1 VCRHVP
7 LWRASTPNDHT
18 TGWCLRPEHT
28 CVCLLC
34 VCVDLLLCQ
43 ALNLILLT
51 AGEVRGLRE
60 SLRDVSASEVGQT
73 NFNALYP
80 CWSHSAGG

>member
-1 VCRHVP
+1 MH
-7 LWRASTPNDHT
+7 SHS
-18 TGWCLRPEHT
+18 
-28 CVCLLC
+28 CVFA
-34 VCVDLLLCQ
+34 VCVLLCQ

-60 SLRDVSASEVGQT
+60 SLRDVSASEAGQT

-80 CWSHSAGG
+80 CWSHSAGGWVCRE

>member
-1 VCRHVP
+1 MTVC
-7 LWRASTPNDHT
+7 T
-18 TGWCLRPEHT
+18 C
-28 CVCLLC
+28 CVCFP
-34 VCVDLLLCQ
+34 LLCQ

-60 SLRDVSASEVGQT
+60 SLRDVAASEAGQT

-80 CWSHSAGG
+80 CWSHSAGGRGCWRGGVTEGALHWENGRSYSQTM